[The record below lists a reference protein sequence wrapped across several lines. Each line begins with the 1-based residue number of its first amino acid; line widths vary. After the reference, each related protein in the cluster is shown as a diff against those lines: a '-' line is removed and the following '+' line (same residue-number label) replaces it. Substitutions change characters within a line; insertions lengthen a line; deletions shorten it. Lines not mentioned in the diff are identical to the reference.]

1 MMANQNSGLL
11 DLPGTHPAATRFRG
25 WGTQLFPVSYS
36 PLARIAKTCNSIGFS
51 KLRTLCTLAKTQVSQ
66 NQQLTSSF
74 AKTPGVGV
82 STQIRSVFSA
92 VYRLFIRRLFALA
105 ALSFYI
111 SLSFPAVLPAQPP
124 TSRSSAPKT
133 VEAKPTEMTPMEA
146 KIDAI
151 FAPLTDAKSPG
162 FAVLVRKDDRT
173 VFERGYGAGDLRSF
187 AKIDPHTNFRLA
199 SFTKQF
205 TAMSVML
212 LVRQGKLRYD
222 SSLKELFP
230 EFPAYGKSI
239 TIRHLLTHTAGLPDY
254 E

>member
-11 DLPGTHPAATRFRG
+11 DLPGTHPAATRFRR
-25 WGTQLFPVSYS
+25 WDTQILPVSHS
-36 PLARIAKTCNSIGFS
+36 PLARIAKTCNSITS
-51 KLRTLCTLAKTQVSQ
+51 NRLRTLCTLVKSQVSQ

-82 STQIRSVFSA
+82 STQIRSLFSA
-92 VYRLFIRRLFALA
+92 AYWLFTRRLFALA

-111 SLSFPAVLPAQPP
+111 SLSLPALLPAQPP
-124 TSRSSAPKT
+124 TSRSSAQKS

-173 VFERGYGAGDLRSF
+173 
-187 AKIDPHTNFRLA
+187 
-199 SFTKQF
+199 
-205 TAMSVML
+205 
-212 LVRQGKLRYD
+212 
-222 SSLKELFP
+222 
-230 EFPAYGKSI
+230 
-239 TIRHLLTHTAGLPDY
+239 
-254 E
+254 